1 MVIPAPTCTPVAPSL
16 APFTRNPAP
25 GMPAGAR
32 TAAVSRSPRS
42 WTQGGAARQ
51 VGGQFSAEPCAQS
64 HGSEGGVHVIH
75 VHAQAAGFRKA
86 VHPAPVHGGIHQRLE
101 RGSVVLIQ
109 VQVIRAFIEGAVA
122 AAAGAAV
129 HGVHAGSGDSRGAV
143 QGSVV
148 PSAGEDDVVRPAARL
163 ENRLP

>member
-32 TAAVSRSPRS
+32 TGCGVPVAQKLDNLHPQF
-42 WTQGGAARQ
+42 TQGGAARQ

-86 VHPAPVHGGIHQRLE
+86 VHPAPVHGGIH
-101 RGSVVLIQ
+101 
-109 VQVIRAFIEGAVA
+109 
-122 AAAGAAV
+122 
-129 HGVHAGSGDSRGAV
+129 
-143 QGSVV
+143 
-148 PSAGEDDVVRPAARL
+148 
-163 ENRLP
+163 